1 MFQFVVEKENSE
13 KTEIRSTMKT
23 TLSADHRLINGIMA
37 VNLLNRIKYY
47 LKFPEQLI
55 IYFLSFNK

>member
-13 KTEIRSTMKT
+13 KTEIHSTMKM
-23 TLSADHRLINGIMA
+23 TLSADHRLIVGIMA
-37 VNLLNRIKYY
+37 ANFLNRIKYY

-55 IYFLSFNK
+55 I